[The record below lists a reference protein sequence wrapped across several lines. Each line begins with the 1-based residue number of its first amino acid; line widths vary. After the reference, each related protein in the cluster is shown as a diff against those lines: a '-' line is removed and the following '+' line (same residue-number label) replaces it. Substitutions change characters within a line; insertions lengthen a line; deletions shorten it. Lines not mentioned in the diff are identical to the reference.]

1 MGIRIRTMFR
11 LLIITA
17 FLGLPVLG
25 LPDTKDFCI
34 PFDLTQTCC
43 FTPAEFGWVGDWF
56 EQQVLHGIIEN
67 LDLDP
72 VMVEAGEKSEEHGYY
87 KAVWEAF
94 EFFGLDNL
102 STEPTATLICTR
114 GWTMNL
120 NAELTLGT
128 GNGGASDGFMADVP
142 LEIFLAN
149 LPVALPLPYPTS
161 IFIPDIR
168 IQFSAF
174 VKVNP
179 LDCGGE
185 RMVINDLYISDIH
198 GARIEGWP
206 DATGTWLAGAQDA
219 IAYKMATS
227 MNDDLLKNAQSHVDG
242 NNYICDLCG
251 NDMGIPLPW
260 C

>member
-1 MGIRIRTMFR
+1 MFR

-34 PFDLTQTCC
+34 PFDPTQTCC

-72 VMVEAGEKSEEHGYY
+72 IVIKADEKTEENGLYRV
-87 KAVWEAF
+87 VWEDF

-102 STEPTATLICTR
+102 MIDYTQICTT

-128 GNGGASDGFMADVP
+128 ENGGASDGFMAAVP
-142 LEIFLAN
+142 L
-149 LPVALPLPYPTS
+149 
-161 IFIPDIR
+161 
-168 IQFSAF
+168 
-174 VKVNP
+174 KVYVV
-179 LDCGGE
+179 GVEVG
-185 RMVINDLYISDIH
+185 
-198 GARIEGWP
+198 
-206 DATGTWLAGAQDA
+206 
-219 IAYKMATS
+219 
-227 MNDDLLKNAQSHVDG
+227 
-242 NNYICDLCG
+242 
-251 NDMGIPLPW
+251 
-260 C
+260 